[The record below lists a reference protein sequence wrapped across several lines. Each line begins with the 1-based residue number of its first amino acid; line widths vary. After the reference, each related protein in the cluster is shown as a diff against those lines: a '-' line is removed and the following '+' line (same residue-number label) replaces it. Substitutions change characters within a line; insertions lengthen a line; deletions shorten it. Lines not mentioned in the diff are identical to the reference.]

1 MANSIRIRAQA
12 KGGETVVKA
21 LVTHPM
27 ETGLRKDKK
36 TGEKIPAHFIQEV
49 TCTHNG
55 ANVLTAHWGPA
66 VSRNPYLS
74 FSINGG
80 KAGDTI
86 ELSWVDNKGE
96 KDSASTNIS

>member
-49 TCTHNG
+49 SCKHNG
-55 ANVLTAHWGPA
+55 ADVLTAHWGPA

-74 FSINGG
+74 FSISGG

-96 KDSASTNIS
+96 KDSASTKVS